1 VTAASPAPPPWRHPY
16 VVHLR
21 IGFNLTLSPLYLWGV
36 WLAGGSARDPA
47 VLLGWLALHLFL
59 YPGTTAFN
67 SYYDRDEGPIGGL
80 EHPPAVDRGLLTWS
94 LVVQAAGLPIA
105 WSLGTAFLS
114 VYLALFVVASAYSH
128 PSVRLKARPV
138 AALAAVAL
146 GQGGLGVLAGW
157 WAAVPP
163 ADLVAAFADLVRA
176 DLIAGAGAAAAMLT
190 GLYVVSQS
198 YQTGADR
205 ARGDRTLPVL
215 LGARRA
221 LRLAGG
227 VSAVGAIAMAL
238 LVADREGAL
247 AAALVAVGAAVTLL
261 WWWRWA
267 GHFDERATS
276 ANFRTAMRLT
286 YGGGG
291 ALSVLLLALLLAR

>member
-1 VTAASPAPPPWRHPY
+1 MTAASPAPPPWRHPY

-36 WLAGGSARDPA
+36 WLAGGNAQDPA
-47 VLLGWLALHLFL
+47 VLFGWSALHFFL

-94 LVVQAAGLPIA
+94 LVVQAAGLPLA
-105 WSLGTAFLS
+105 WSLGPAFLG
-114 VYLALFVVASAYSH
+114 VYLALFVVATAYSH
-128 PSVRLKARPV
+128 PAVRLKARPV
-138 AALAAVAL
+138 AALAAVGL

-157 WAAVPP
+157 WAAAPP
-163 ADLVAAFADLVRA
+163 ADLVTAFADLARA
-176 DLIAGAGAAAAMLT
+176 DLLAGAGAAAAMLC

-198 YQTGADR
+198 YQTVADR
-205 ARGDRTLPVL
+205 ARGDSTLPVL

-221 LRLAGG
+221 LRLAG
-227 VSAVGAIAMAL
+227 VASALGAVAMAL
-238 LVADREGAL
+238 LVAEREGAS
-247 AAALVAVGAAVTLL
+247 AAAVVAACSAVTLV

-267 GHFDERATS
+267 GRFDETATR

-291 ALSVLLLALLLAR
+291 ALSALLLVLLLTR